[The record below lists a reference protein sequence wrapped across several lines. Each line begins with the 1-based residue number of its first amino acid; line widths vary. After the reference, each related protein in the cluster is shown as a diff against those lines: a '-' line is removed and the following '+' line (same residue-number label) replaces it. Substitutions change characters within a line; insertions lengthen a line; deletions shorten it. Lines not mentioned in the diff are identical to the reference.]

1 MRLLAL
7 AMLGGA
13 IGSGIRY
20 LVNNGA
26 ARLLGTSF
34 PWGIFLINVTG
45 CFLMGLLAGILTS
58 RQFEVTDLRTFLA
71 TGILGGYTTFSA
83 FSLDFA
89 NLVRLGEVGAA
100 TMYVAG
106 SVVLS
111 LVAVFIGLWL
121 ARFIAP

>member
-7 AMLGGA
+7 AMYGGA
-13 IGSGIRY
+13 IGSGKRY

-34 PWGIFLINVTG
+34 PRGIFFIDVTG
-45 CFLMGLLAGILTS
+45 CFAMGLLAGILMS
-58 RQFEVTDLRTFLA
+58 RQLDVTDLRTFLA
-71 TGILGGYTTFSA
+71 TGILGGYITFSA

-100 TMYVAG
+100 TLYAAG
-106 SVVLS
+106 SVILS
-111 LVAVFIGLWL
+111 LIAVLIGLWL
-121 ARFIAP
+121 PRFIAP